1 MLSMS
6 CVCSNKRLR
15 SILQARDLDK
25 HVRQE
30 CPMELVPC
38 DFQLTGS
45 LCCSK
50 TIIARTFLQNMHL
63 HSLVVSLVLLRLL
76 LIVYFSALI
85 SRPALSPP
93 PHLPLVQGV
102 HVELPGAPSKNTI
115 LKILS
120 FI

>member
-1 MLSMS
+1 MPGV
-6 CVCSNKRLR
+6 CCSNKRLC

-25 HVRQE
+25 HVREE

-45 LCCSK
+45 VYAAQRPSLPGHFCK
-50 TIIARTFLQNMHL
+50 NMHL
-63 HSLVVSLVLLRLL
+63 CFPVVSLVLLRLL

-85 SRPALSPP
+85 SRPVLSPP